1 MCPALGRHYHLHNP
15 FAVAGLSKVNKSLG
29 KPIYDNSLNEN
40 ILQNVSFEILFAD
53 AYQAFKDKD
62 FNTALDRITEFE
74 RITNEYV
81 KSVNTGVSAIVVHPD
96 LEGRM
101 GALKNFI

>member
-1 MCPALGRHYHLHNP
+1 MENEIGVPYVNFKTIGDYVLLMCYYLKLLH
-15 FAVAGLSKVNKSLG
+15 VSKT
-29 KPIYDNSLNEN
+29 
-40 ILQNVSFEILFAD
+40 EIKGFI
-53 AYQAFKDKD
+53 
-62 FNTALDRITEFE
+62 REFE

>member
-1 MCPALGRHYHLHNP
+1 MCYYLKLLH
-15 FAVAGLSKVNKSLG
+15 VSKT
-29 KPIYDNSLNEN
+29 
-40 ILQNVSFEILFAD
+40 EIKGFI
-53 AYQAFKDKD
+53 
-62 FNTALDRITEFE
+62 REFE

>member
-1 MCPALGRHYHLHNP
+1 MKRCLENEIGVPYVNFKTIGDYVLLMCYYLKLLH
-15 FAVAGLSKVNKSLG
+15 VSKT
-29 KPIYDNSLNEN
+29 
-40 ILQNVSFEILFAD
+40 EIKGFI
-53 AYQAFKDKD
+53 
-62 FNTALDRITEFE
+62 REFE